1 MQMMINQKWKHLEN
15 NSNEN
20 RGRNAS
26 QPRAALKIRLFH
38 TLGSLISRVCV
49 FWLAL
54 FCVFFY
60 FFLLCASH
68 HSACW
73 LIKISSIETTETSE
87 GTRFFLIPL
96 VQCQFFSFLFLVF
109 VVVVVAR
116 VSQFVQYLD
125 AFYRRLILWLLFLN
139 SESRELCA
147 TLRMIHIYLLDW
159 KKILKLFFDFF
170 FFGFQILCCFF
181 LFCFYYCYYYFITS
195 FG

>member
-26 QPRAALKIRLFH
+26 QPRAAMKIRLFH

-49 FWLAL
+49 FACT
-54 FCVFFY
+54 FCFI
-60 FFLLCASH
+60 LICASH

-73 LIKISSIETTETSE
+73 LMKISSIETTETSE

-96 VQCQFFSFLFLVF
+96 VQCQFFFFFSFLGLCCCCCCEGFAVRSIFRRILSSSDSLASF
-109 VVVVVAR
+109 
-116 VSQFVQYLD
+116 SQFWITWIVCDATNDSYL
-125 AFYRRLILWLLFLN
+125 FVELKEN
-139 SESRELCA
+139 SK
-147 TLRMIHIYLLDW
+147 TIFW
-159 KKILKLFFDFF
+159 FFVFKFFVAFF
-170 FFGFQILCCFF
+170 F
-181 LFCFYYCYYYFITS
+181 FCFYYCYYYYYFITS

>member
-26 QPRAALKIRLFH
+26 QPRAAMKIRLFH

-49 FWLAL
+49 FACT
-54 FCVFFY
+54 FCFI
-60 FFLLCASH
+60 LICASH

-73 LIKISSIETTETSE
+73 LMKISSIETTETSE

-96 VQCQFFSFLFLVF
+96 VQCQFFFFLFLVF

-125 AFYRRLILWLLFLN
+125 AFYPRLILWLLFLN

-147 TLRMIHIYLLDW
+147 TPRMIHIYLLNW
-159 KKILKLFFDFF
+159 KKIQKLFFDFLFSNSLLPF
-170 FFGFQILCCFF
+170 FFF
-181 LFCFYYCYYYFITS
+181 LFLLLLLLLLFYYIVWIE
-195 FG
+195 